1 MRADSTNWI
10 RVVVRDAP
18 FLSDECAAAIHRH
31 WERWMP
37 IRINVSTRDLDD
49 TGKHWILERYYAL
62 NSLNDNCECEGDVS
76 SAHGIILEDEV
87 VPAAFKPHAD
97 RLLVQPL
104 EGPLIVPPFA
114 TGSVCIRFT
123 HPHMASRS
131 TVRHVAGVRGRA
143 LSVVVHSATSAM
155 SAGEHHDCD
164 DIDGMELQDDDGS
177 GRTLESH
184 WSWRHARDE
193 WMAPIGGAGCCRGSA
208 PHRT

>member
-18 FLSDECAAAIHRH
+18 FLSSWCAAAIHRH
-31 WERWMP
+31 WEGWTP

-49 TGKHWILERYYAL
+49 TGKHWISERYHAM
-62 NSLNDNCECEGDVS
+62 NSLNDNCECEGDVVS

-87 VPAAFKPHAD
+87 VPAAVKPHAD

-123 HPHMASRS
+123 MRAGHCS
-131 TVRHVAGVRGRA
+131 TGVANADMVLCVAERCRWWCTRRLPWWLRGAPRLRRHWWHGAAGWRWGREDAGVA
-143 LSVVVHSATSAM
+143 LVA
-155 SAGEHHDCD
+155 
-164 DIDGMELQDDDGS
+164 
-177 GRTLESH
+177 
-184 WSWRHARDE
+184 
-193 WMAPIGGAGCCRGSA
+193 APREG
-208 PHRT
+208 